1 MRVVLLYTRLA
12 DYTIELGIMSLLSYD
27 LLDGA
32 LPENPTF
39 KVQFRHYRVIRPH
52 FMIHAHKKNG
62 AAYNGMNVEHPEHL
76 VSAATSMVKEYK
88 TELENDTIL
97 TLSIHTDDFAS
108 NIEEFHGQLCVEVA
122 TYLNVFH
129 KLKCKLPKDVNIETY
144 EKDVEKWSKRK
155 SYVADDVDIIIKRED
170 PNGPAQITEE
180 DRIRTTR
187 KLKEKNV
194 FVFYHKKYPMIGFFT
209 KANREKEDQFVS
221 KHIKILMDYKDEYLK
236 NYPKQPEE
244 KRGYH
249 LCFRPEGNNFYNN
262 TICVILNKKTY
273 STA

>member
-108 NIEEFHGQLCVEVA
+108 NKEEFHGQLCVEGA
-122 TYLNVFH
+122 TYLNIFR
-129 KLKCKLPKDVNIETY
+129 KRKCKLPE
-144 EKDVEKWSKRK
+144 
-155 SYVADDVDIIIKRED
+155 DIIIKAYEKKVEEWSKRESSSLAD
-170 PNGPAQITEE
+170 DVEFIKQHYPNGPPQIREE
-180 DRIRTTR
+180 DRIRATNNLR
-187 KLKEKNV
+187 EH
-194 FVFYHKKYPMIGFFT
+194 VFYHKKYPMIGFFT
-209 KANREKEDQFVS
+209 EANREKEDQFVS

-236 NYPKQPEE
+236 KYPKQNQKE
-244 KRGYH
+244 RGYH